1 MRESELTEDEVY
13 QLSRRYR
20 DRLKPIY
27 LDVPVSEEVK
37 KAQDELNEKYEFSDN
52 RPQELIFIATRK
64 HKKDEEHIYESWKT
78 QFEWKVPTSA
88 AEINIRITVDS
99 YAAVLPMQKIVCI

>member
-1 MRESELTEDEVY
+1 M
-13 QLSRRYR
+13 
-20 DRLKPIY
+20 K
-27 LDVPVSEEVK
+27 
-37 KAQDELNEKYEFSDN
+37 KYEFSDN

-64 HKKDEEHIYESWKT
+64 HKRMKNIFMSPGRRSLK
-78 QFEWKVPTSA
+78 WKVPTSA